1 MIITI
6 TNQKGGIG
14 KTTTAHNM
22 GYGLAQRGYKVLLI
36 DLDGQ
41 KNLTLATRSNQTF
54 KNSYDLM
61 TKKATAKECIH
72 PIGENIDII
81 NGSLDL
87 ATLDIE
93 LNNIGKEYRLKETLE
108 PVKNNYDFII
118 IDTPPTLNIIT
129 VNALTCAD
137 RVLIP
142 CEADIFSLDAVKT
155 LHNKTIEVVRKY
167 TNSNLKTD
175 GILLTKYNDRTI
187 LSREITEKYK
197 ELAEDIGTRL
207 YNAKIRRAT
216 AIDESHARRQ
226 DIFTYARKSK
236 VANDYKEFID
246 EFLKGLSNEQ

>member
-14 KTTTAHNM
+14 KTTTAHNL
-22 GYGLAQRGYKVLLI
+22 GYGLAQRGFKVLLV

-41 KNLTLATRSNQTF
+41 KNLTMATRSNQAF

-61 TKKATAKECIH
+61 TKRATAKECIQ
-72 PIGENIDII
+72 PLNDNIDII

-93 LNNIGKEYRLKETLE
+93 LNDIGKEYRLKEMLE
-108 PVKNNYDFII
+108 PIKNDYDFII

-142 CEADIFSLDAVKT
+142 CEADIFSLDAVST
-155 LHNKTIEVVRKY
+155 LHNKTIEVVKKY

-187 LSREITEKYK
+187 LAREITEKYK
-197 ELAEDIGTRL
+197 ELADSIGTKL
-207 YNAKIRRAT
+207 YNVKIRRAN
-216 AIDESHARRQ
+216 AIDESHTRRQ
-226 DIFTYARKSK
+226 DIFSYARKSK
-236 VANDYKEFID
+236 VANDYNEFID
-246 EFLKGLSNEQ
+246 EFLKGVGK